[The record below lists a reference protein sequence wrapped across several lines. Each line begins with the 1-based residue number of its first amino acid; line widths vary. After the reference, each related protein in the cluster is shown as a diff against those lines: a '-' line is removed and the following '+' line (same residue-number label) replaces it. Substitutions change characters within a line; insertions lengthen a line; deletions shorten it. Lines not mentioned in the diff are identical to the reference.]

1 MLGALLI
8 LESLLTFETRHR
20 NPKPH
25 GLVVG
30 DDFRNSRTNSVPSD
44 LLESMS
50 DCLQRRG
57 ILEIGIGAGIIGEA
71 ERNALLYGA
80 DLDISRLVDFHLPQ
94 VGI

>member
-1 MLGALLI
+1 MLGTLLM

-20 NPKPH
+20 NPDPH

-30 DDFRNSRTNSVPSD
+30 GDFGDSRTTSFPSD

-57 ILEIGIGAGIIGEA
+57 IQEIGIGAGITGEA
-71 ERNALLYGA
+71 ERNPLWG
-80 DLDISRLVDFHLPQ
+80 RF
-94 VGI
+94 